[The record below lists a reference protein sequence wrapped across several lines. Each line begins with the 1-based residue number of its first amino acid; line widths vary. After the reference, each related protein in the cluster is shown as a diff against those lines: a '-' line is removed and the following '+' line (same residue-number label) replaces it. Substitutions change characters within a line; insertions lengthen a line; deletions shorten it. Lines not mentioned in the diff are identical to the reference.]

1 MKQIPPRAKHHIN
14 YLKNFRKLGIIGKDE
29 QLYFHPIVIDMTIHE
44 VASHGSDGRI
54 NGKMTRALQWLHTAI
69 ITSSKIQINPNQI

>member
-1 MKQIPPRAKHHIN
+1 
-14 YLKNFRKLGIIGKDE
+14 
-29 QLYFHPIVIDMTIHE
+29 MTIHE